1 LIDGDQVELKDWE
14 VSGLRKP
21 SVHFSTLFYFRA
33 TFIFEFRL
41 KRNIYILGII
51 FALFDSSK
59 FSAMTKAITFFFF
72 LFCCIFFIPVFFG
85 VVGGV
90 FGLIGGIIG
99 AIFGLIGSIIG
110 GIFSLIG
117 GIFDFIFDWNF
128 HPFFFHWD
136 VVTIVAVVLVIIL
149 LSRSKR

>member
-1 LIDGDQVELKDWE
+1 
-14 VSGLRKP
+14 
-21 SVHFSTLFYFRA
+21 
-33 TFIFEFRL
+33 
-41 KRNIYILGII
+41 
-51 FALFDSSK
+51 
-59 FSAMTKAITFFFF
+59 MTKAITFFFL

-85 VVGGV
+85 LVGGV

-117 GIFDFIFDWNF
+117 GIFHAIFDWDF

-136 VVTIVAVVLVIIL
+136 VVTIGAVVLVIVL